1 MRPFGI
7 GIGIIALLFAAR
19 IAAAEETAPAQR
31 QEPQFSPL
39 NVLEEPPTGIFKI
52 GRGRCADGTVGIR
65 LENHGEER
73 THFVY
78 YGERSS
84 NAPAQ
89 VLFYEVWIRPGG
101 ADTVCLDAA
110 FVRNSGRRTF
120 IFWIA
125 AFEDERTNITARG
138 SVRLM
143 R

>member
-1 MRPFGI
+1 MRLF
-7 GIGIIALLFAAR
+7 GIGIIALLFAAGG
-19 IAAAEETAPAQR
+19 IAIAEEPAPAQR

-39 NVLEEPPTGIFKI
+39 NVLEEPPTGIFRI

-73 THFVY
+73 THYIY

-120 IFWIA
+120 TFWIA
-125 AFEDERTNITARG
+125 AFEEEGTNIIARG
-138 SVRLM
+138 VVRLI